1 MARWIHYQIVKI
13 IHYKFWFV
21 NNLISLP
28 LYAGGCHLSLA
39 LEIAAKS
46 VSQIDTSSD
55 TDFYTSIRQLT
66 NNHLTLSVK
75 VSFPHNLSPRPHVTN
90 FWALLSVEWP
100 WGEAQS
106 KVKAG
111 IGASEMQQNIWP
123 CVGETTWEPT
133 TNAIISLCLL
143 RLIAFWGRMC
153 SSSLLNKGTFSS
165 FGLMWILAGLPLN
178 LPK

>member
-1 MARWIHYQIVKI
+1 MKIKLLSCIPSKRKLLIHYGQYI
-13 IHYKFWFV
+13 INRSASCSRYKEL
-21 NNLISLP
+21 NLISLP

-90 FWALLSVEWP
+90 FWALLSVE
-100 WGEAQS
+100 
-106 KVKAG
+106 
-111 IGASEMQQNIWP
+111 
-123 CVGETTWEPT
+123 
-133 TNAIISLCLL
+133 
-143 RLIAFWGRMC
+143 
-153 SSSLLNKGTFSS
+153 
-165 FGLMWILAGLPLN
+165 
-178 LPK
+178 